1 MLFLKSNIISYL
13 QCFHVLG
20 GNVKQMILTSCRK
33 VYNFLIT
40 VYLKLLRILQIL
52 DLYVIRSTFT
62 NVKSL
67 LEAQVLHADNLPQY
81 SEQL

>member
-1 MLFLKSNIISYL
+1 MLFLKSNIFSYL

-40 VYLKLLRILQIL
+40 VGLYLKLLRILHVL

-67 LEAQVLHADNLPQY
+67 LEAQLLLADTSPQY
-81 SEQL
+81 LT